1 MSDKVL
7 VYFGA
12 IKDVLKNEVPLPL
25 GYEVSFDSLK
35 YIDQIAKLHHII
47 FGEETYEKSRTE
59 MNEGLNGIHGKF
71 WNDASPQLLYEN
83 ELVGFIFSVY
93 KAPWDVTPD
102 CPYITDLIVYPKH
115 RKMNIATW
123 LIQEASRVFL
133 QSGAKYIS
141 FMVKEN
147 NYTALNL
154 YHKLGFKE
162 WDKNICKRE
171 L

>member
-83 ELVGFIFSVY
+83 ELVGFIFSV
-93 KAPWDVTPD
+93 
-102 CPYITDLIVYPKH
+102 
-115 RKMNIATW
+115 
-123 LIQEASRVFL
+123 
-133 QSGAKYIS
+133 
-141 FMVKEN
+141 
-147 NYTALNL
+147 
-154 YHKLGFKE
+154 
-162 WDKNICKRE
+162 
-171 L
+171 